1 MRLQI
6 ICLFFCINS
15 LNAQTSN
22 GLIYHLS
29 FDGNFKNLVDGKDYS
44 NPNMANI
51 TFSNDRFENPKSC
64 LLITGPNYGD
74 EKKGI
79 SIPFNNQTVLANKEM
94 TITMWFKKTGPYG
107 HTLISLSPMT
117 VTDANSYDEFSFSI
131 GEKDVTV
138 SIPGKKKPSSGP
150 LLELERVGG
159 GSYDFDRDFSC
170 DDGKWHFITYYIND
184 TTNYTTIDNLLISD
198 KFGFS
203 KFENSAMEALRNKEK
218 LKIGCHSKSGS
229 YLDEV
234 SIYNRALSYK
244 ERDSLFFARPKSNEL
259 PPYKTYDTSPQTYY
273 KNFCSVLIKG
283 TIAKSNKELLL
294 KYIADKRF
302 LAQYFDDNDFRN
314 ILSQYDV
321 TIFSNTTIYND
332 LKRVKTQMTNEANA
346 LALKQK
352 GLAEIEN
359 KRVGYI
365 KKATV
370 GDLLIYT
377 QDWQRTDSY
386 LFGYFKK
393 NTPYTMIIKCY
404 IERIEGEKYQIRI
417 ADVSSSSNENY
428 ATPEI
433 KGIKI
438 HRGDIIWVKP
448 FQDKNWFWGED
459 E

>member
-6 ICLFFCINS
+6 ICLFICINS
-15 LNAQTSN
+15 LNAQTTN
-22 GLIYHLS
+22 GLIYHFS
-29 FDGNFKNLVDGKDYS
+29 FDGNFKNLVDNKDYS
-44 NPNMANI
+44 NPNLTNI
-51 TFSNDRFENPKSC
+51 TFSDDRFENQKSS
-64 LLITGPNYGD
+64 LLITGRSYGNQ
-74 EKKGI
+74 KQCLT
-79 SIPFNNQTVLANKEM
+79 IPFDNSAVLGNNEM
-94 TITMWFKKTGPYG
+94 TITMWFKKTGAYG
-107 HTLISLSPMT
+107 HRLIELESDA
-117 VTDANSYDEFSFSI
+117 VTGDNKFYFSI
-131 GEKDVTV
+131 GEKDITANMR
-138 SIPGKKKPSSGP
+138 GKNGNA
-150 LLELERVGG
+150 G
-159 GSYDFDRDFSC
+159 GSYRFDKDFSC

-184 TTNYTTIDNLLISD
+184 TTNYTTIDNLLIED
-198 KFGFS
+198 VFGFS
-203 KFENSAMEALRNKEK
+203 KFKNSSMEVLKNLVK
-218 LKIGCHSKSGS
+218 LKIGCNSENGS

-244 ERDSLFFARPKSNEL
+244 ERDSLFFARPQANEL
-259 PPYKTYDTSPQTYY
+259 PPYKLHDTKPQSYY
-273 KNFCSVLIKG
+273 RNFCSALIKG
-283 TIAKSNKELLL
+283 TIANSKKELLL

-302 LAQYFDDNDFRN
+302 LAEYFDDTDFKN
-314 ILSQYDV
+314 ILSKYDV
-321 TIFSNTTIYND
+321 NIFSNTTIYNE
-332 LKRVKTQMTNEANA
+332 LKRVKTSMTGEANA

-352 GLAEIEN
+352 GLAEIES

-377 QDWQRTDSY
+377 QDWQKTESY